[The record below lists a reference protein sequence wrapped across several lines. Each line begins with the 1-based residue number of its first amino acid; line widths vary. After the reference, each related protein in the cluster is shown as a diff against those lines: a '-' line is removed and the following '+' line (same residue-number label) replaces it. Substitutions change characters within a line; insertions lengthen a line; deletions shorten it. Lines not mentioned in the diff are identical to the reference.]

1 MQLNWWDR
9 SSKAEKDNR
18 VGKKSNRVIVH
29 QNFRRVL
36 VCLFFLL
43 LTSGAAQWLNL
54 APHSATAGGI
64 TYYVDVNGNDA
75 NNGSQA
81 NPWKTIGHAIDAV
94 VAGDTV
100 LINPGTYLVPQQ
112 ISITTSG
119 TASDPITFE
128 GNGAGVVVDLRAY
141 DGRNG
146 LEIYF
151 ADYIVIDNLTVYA
164 SLDPNSR
171 GIRLTHAEGCIIS
184 NNIVS
189 GANHANLFCSLSDR
203 VTFLNNEAFN
213 GAIGIYVADSSDYP
227 TIKGNRLHNNT
238 AIGLHMNGDI
248 SSGGDGTISYAMVDS
263 NRVYNNGATGI
274 NLDGVTWSTFQNN
287 LVYGNKFRGIA
298 FFKGDGAVPSNDNE
312 AYQNTIITPAG
323 AYYGIGLNYGAN
335 RNSFWNNI
343 ILTEGSVPSFS
354 STSSTSELEI
364 TSNYNLLPDQGPV
377 AETSNGGFV
386 FSEWQSLGYDTQS
399 VTGTLSQTF
408 QDPAG
413 NNYKLLAGS
422 PAIDAGTPTHSC
434 TPDIVGNIR
443 PSGTA
448 PDLGAYEYDSATVI
462 YISPDG
468 LCGSHTPCYSR
479 IQDGFDWEGG
489 ATYTIKV
496 QQGTYNENL
505 ALSSDKRIDLDAG
518 WDETFTTRTS
528 TSSIKS
534 LQILEGAVTGRNLV
548 IQADSA
554 KVATTAE

>member
-1 MQLNWWDR
+1 MRLNWLDR
-9 SSKAEKDNR
+9 SYKAGKDNR
-18 VGKKSNRVIVH
+18 VRKKSNRVVVH
-29 QNFRRVL
+29 QNFMRVL

-54 APHSATAGGI
+54 APHSAAAGGI
-64 TYYVDVNGNDA
+64 TYYVDANGNDA
-75 NNGSQA
+75 NDGSQA
-81 NPWKTIGHAIDAV
+81 NPWKTIRHAADVV

-100 LINPGTYLVPQQ
+100 LINPGTYSVSQQ

-119 TASDPITFE
+119 TASNPITFK
-128 GNGAGVVVDLRAY
+128 GNGTGVVVDLRGY

-146 LEIYF
+146 FEIFF

-171 GIRLTHAEGCIIS
+171 GIRLTHAEGCTIS
-184 NNIVS
+184 NNTVS
-189 GANHANLFCSLSDR
+189 GANHANLFCSLSDH
-203 VTFLNNEAFN
+203 VTFSNNEAFN

-227 TIKGNRLHNNT
+227 TIKGNWLHNNT

-248 SSGGDGTISYAMVDS
+248 NSGGDGTISYAMVDS
-263 NRVYNNGATGI
+263 NRIHNNGATGI

-287 LVYGNKFRGIA
+287 LVYGNKYRGIA
-298 FFKGDGAVPSNDNE
+298 FFKGNGAVPSNDNE

-354 STSSTSELEI
+354 STSSTNELEI
-364 TSNYNLLPDQGPV
+364 TSNYNLLPDQGQV
-377 AETSNGGFV
+377 AETSNGGFD
-386 FSEWQSLGYDTQS
+386 FGEWQSLGYDTQS
-399 VTGTLSQTF
+399 VTGTISQTF
-408 QDPAG
+408 QSPSGGD
-413 NNYKLLAGS
+413 YRLKAGS
-422 PAIDAGTPTHSC
+422 PAIDAGTPDHSC
-434 TPDIVGNIR
+434 TPDIAGNPR
-443 PSGTA
+443 PTGSA
-448 PDLGAYEYDSATVI
+448 PDLGAYEYESETII

-468 LCGSHTPCYSR
+468 LCGDHTPCYSR

-489 ATYTIKV
+489 TNYTIKV

-505 ALSSDKRIDLDAG
+505 VLSSDKRIDLDAG

-534 LQILEGAVTGRNLV
+534 MQISDGTVANWNLV
-548 IQADSA
+548 VQ
-554 KVATTAE
+554 

>member
-1 MQLNWWDR
+1 MG
-9 SSKAEKDNR
+9 KKPNR
-18 VGKKSNRVIVH
+18 VVVH
-29 QNFRRVL
+29 QNFMRVL
-36 VCLFFLL
+36 VCLLLLL
-43 LTSGAAQWLNL
+43 LTSGAGQCLNFV
-54 APHSATAGGI
+54 PHSASAGGI
-64 TYYVDVNGNDA
+64 TYYVDANGNDA
-75 NNGSQA
+75 NDGSQA
-81 NPWKTIGHAIDAV
+81 NPWKTIRHAVDLV

-100 LINPGTYLVPQQ
+100 LINPGTYLVSQQ

-119 TASDPITFE
+119 TASAPITFK
-128 GNGAGVVVDLRAY
+128 GNGTGVVVDLRAY

-164 SLDPNSR
+164 SLETGSR

-184 NNIVS
+184 NNTVS
-189 GANHANLFCSLSDR
+189 GANHANLFCSLSDH
-203 VTFLNNEAFN
+203 VTFENNEAFD